1 MNELAN
7 VVEVTANNYQ
17 QEVVEQSSQ
26 MPVLVDFWADWC
38 APCKMQLPVLLK
50 LAEAYPEQLRIAKVN
65 TDQERA
71 LAEQHG
77 IRSLPTLRL
86 YRYGEVVEEMLGA
99 QPEANLRTLIEA
111 YIERDSDRVLQQALE
126 LDAQGKTDEAL
137 PLLEQ
142 AYQDDPENPRVPLAY
157 ARLCIEENHLD
168 RAEEVIQALPRELR
182 ETAEARSLLTLLE
195 FSRAVADAPS
205 AADLKSVLKENPAQS
220 EARHQLAAR
229 QLLAADYDDALENFM
244 LLLKQDRSYG
254 DGAAQRGLLTV
265 FELLDEDDERIAGY
279 RRQMFALLH

>member
-7 VVEVTANNYQ
+7 VVEVTETSFQ
-17 QEVVEQSSQ
+17 QEVVEKSSQ
-26 MPVLVDFWADWC
+26 LPVLVDFWADWC

-50 LAEAYPEQLRIAKVN
+50 LAEAYPEQLHIAKVN

-99 QPEANLRTLIEA
+99 QPEAGLRTLVEA
-111 YIERDSDRVLQQALE
+111 YIERESDHILQQALE
-126 LDAQGKTDEAL
+126 LDAQGKTSEAL
-137 PLLEQ
+137 PLLER
-142 AYQDDPENPRVPLAY
+142 AYRDDPENPRLPLVY
-157 ARLCIEENHLD
+157 ARLCIQENHLD
-168 RAEEVIQALPRELR
+168 RAAEIIQALPRELR
-182 ETAEARSLLTLLE
+182 EASEAKSLLSLLE

-205 AADLKSVLKENPAQS
+205 AVELESVLKENPTQS
-220 EARHQLAAR
+220 QARYQLAAR
-229 QLLAADYDDALENFM
+229 QLIAADYDNALDNFM
-244 LLLKQDRSYG
+244 LLLKQDRRYG

-265 FELLDEDDERIAGY
+265 FELLDEDDGRIARY

>member
-7 VVEVTANNYQ
+7 VVEVTETNFQ
-17 QEVVEQSSQ
+17 QEVVEKSSQ
-26 MPVLVDFWADWC
+26 LPVLVDFWADWC

-99 QPEANLRTLIEA
+99 QPEAGLRTLVEA
-111 YIERDSDRVLQQALE
+111 YIERESDHILQQALE

-137 PLLEQ
+137 PLLER
-142 AYQDDPENPRVPLAY
+142 AYRDDPENPRLPLAY
-157 ARLCIEENHLD
+157 ARLCIQENHLD
-168 RAEEVIQALPRELR
+168 RAAEIIQALPRELL
-182 ETAEARSLLTLLE
+182 ETSEAKSLRSLLE
-195 FSRAVADAPS
+195 FSRAVAEAPS
-205 AADLKSVLKENPAQS
+205 TVELESALKENPAQS
-220 EARHQLAAR
+220 EARYQLAAR
-229 QLLAADYDDALENFM
+229 QLIAADYDNALDNFM
-244 LLLKQDRSYG
+244 LLLKQDRRYG

-265 FELLDEDDERIAGY
+265 FELLDEDDDRIARY